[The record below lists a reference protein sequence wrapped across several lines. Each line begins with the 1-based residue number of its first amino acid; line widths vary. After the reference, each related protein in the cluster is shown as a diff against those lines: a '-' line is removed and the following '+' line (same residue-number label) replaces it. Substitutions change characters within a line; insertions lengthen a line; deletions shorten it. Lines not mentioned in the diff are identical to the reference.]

1 MFVHNTLA
9 YYYLIYLHCIVY
21 VIDHVNQ
28 VSAIVIIGSFS
39 AIATKQYT
47 EHYIFTAVSTTT
59 EGVHHYEAFPEP
71 DDVCIQSGE
80 SNLNMTWTS
89 SKHGYFSIDNN
100 ICQLDFRLN
109 GGTNSDNNNS
119 KSTNS
124 SAGTRQENKSA
135 CHIAF
140 KSINR
145 LPWSYDDPLTAG
157 PEGWLGKS
165 MLLPCHYYIY
175 STGSDVSYRI
185 ELEGPSEEGSIE
197 HSNSGTNSVSDRDS
211 LGSSRSGR
219 VGSRVLTGQGHM
231 HAEGNYG

>member
-1 MFVHNTLA
+1 M
-9 YYYLIYLHCIVY
+9 
-21 VIDHVNQ
+21 NQ

-47 EHYIFTAVSTTT
+47 EHYIFSAVSTT

-71 DDVCIQSGE
+71 EDVCIQSGE
-80 SNLNMTWTS
+80 SDLNMTWTS

-109 GGTNSDNNNS
+109 SGTYSDNNNS
-119 KSTNS
+119 S
-124 SAGTRQENKSA
+124 SNTSSDASARREAKSA
-135 CHIAF
+135 CHITF
-140 KSINR
+140 RSINR

-185 ELEGPSEEGSIE
+185 ELEGPPEVGSME
-197 HSNSGTNSVSDRDS
+197 HSNSGMSSVGGEVS
-211 LGSSRSGR
+211 LGSFRSER

>member
-1 MFVHNTLA
+1 M
-9 YYYLIYLHCIVY
+9 IYA
-21 VIDHVNQ
+21 IDHVNQ

-39 AIATKQYT
+39 AIATKHYT
-47 EHYIFTAVSTTT
+47 EHYIFTAVSTT

-71 DDVCIQSGE
+71 EDVCIKSGE

-109 GGTNSDNNNS
+109 GGTRSDNNNS
-119 KSTNS
+119 SSNASSNDSTKRES
-124 SAGTRQENKSA
+124 KLA
-135 CHIAF
+135 CHITF

-145 LPWSYDDPLTAG
+145 FPWSFDDPLTAG

-185 ELEGPSEEGSIE
+185 ELEGPPEYGSIE
-197 HSNSGTNSVSDRDS
+197 HSNSGVSGAGEDS
-211 LGSSRSGR
+211 LGTSRSER